1 MQKKQVPGG
10 GQTSACVSAGNL
22 WEYKFLYAVPSY
34 TIYSLP
40 CVQGNYWS
48 FGFGFQPIEVAVGVA
63 GSEGHKRSVYLDVE
77 RGWRPPFGI
86 GPIQLPRVGLFKRSR
101 IMYQA
106 PRLRENEDAY
116 GECPKKRGDGWLE
129 IELGEFF
136 NGGEDDREVEMSV
149 LEVNGNWKG
158 DLIVQGIEI
167 RPKE

>member
-1 MQKKQVPGG
+1 
-10 GQTSACVSAGNL
+10 L